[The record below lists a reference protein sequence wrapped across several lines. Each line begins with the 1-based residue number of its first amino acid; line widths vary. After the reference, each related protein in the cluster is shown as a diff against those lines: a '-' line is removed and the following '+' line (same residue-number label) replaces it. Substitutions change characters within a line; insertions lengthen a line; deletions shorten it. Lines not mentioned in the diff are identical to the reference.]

1 MQVVSDPRCCQEQM
15 ERAHAQA
22 LKVGKVSNATLPAMK
37 VYGLWR
43 FDMFAF
49 AAFVAVKELSEWSG
63 PYCMEA
69 GAWLVP
75 FAGIFPGSILST
87 FLYILFIPSF
97 FFSPLLFA
105 VSALVRLKAM
115 FSKVWI
121 FHECLGTSCHY
132 HAGCL
137 KKPLNWASNTQ
148 SFVALIHCSS
158 C

>member
-1 MQVVSDPRCCQEQM
+1 M

-22 LKVGKVSNATLPAMK
+22 LKVGKVSNATSPAMK
-37 VYGLWR
+37 VHGVWR

-49 AAFVAVKELSEWSG
+49 AAFVALKELSEWSG

-75 FAGIFPGSILST
+75 FTGIFPGSILST
-87 FLYILFIPSF
+87 F
-97 FFSPLLFA
+97 
-105 VSALVRLKAM
+105 
-115 FSKVWI
+115 WI

-148 SFVALIHCSS
+148 SFCRPYPL
-158 C
+158 